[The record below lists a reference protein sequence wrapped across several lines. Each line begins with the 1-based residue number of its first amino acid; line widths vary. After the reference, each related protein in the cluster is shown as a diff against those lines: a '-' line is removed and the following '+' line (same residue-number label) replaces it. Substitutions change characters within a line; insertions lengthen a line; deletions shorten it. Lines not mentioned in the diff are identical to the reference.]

1 MRLGSEVTPTART
14 LGLLLAAALSACDP
28 FPRDREADVQH
39 CHQNGY
45 FAEVELGVRC
55 CSNLNGESIC
65 LSAHEITK
73 HRRETWPQ

>member
-1 MRLGSEVTPTART
+1 MRA
-14 LGLLLAAALSACDP
+14 LLIATMLLVGCDP

-39 CHQNGY
+39 CHENGY
-45 FAEVELGVRC
+45 YAKVEIGVDC

-65 LSAHEITK
+65 LAAHEITK